1 MASNEGGH
9 VMTTGIRAASA
20 VALALGMATATVLAA
35 PPVSGLTPVGQYDT
49 GLGANGAEILSVR
62 KLGHVGALTN
72 IAGSVDVLDLDDL
85 TAPALARRV
94 PIDPAFGTP
103 NSVALHPFLD
113 YFLVLSGSAGNT
125 GTVSAFRISD
135 GTFLASA
142 SVGIQPDSIAIAPNG
157 EHAVVANEAEGVDEG
172 DDGGAGS
179 LSIVDLAGFDPAAP
193 STLTVV
199 PVAIPALTGIAG
211 VSTGRT
217 DDIARL
223 PIDNTP
229 ATIEPES
236 VAYTRNSRF
245 AYVTL
250 QENNAVVRLDVQR
263 RELEVFGVGQT
274 THLADLSTSGGYQP
288 TSTLTAF
295 REPDGIALPTNGKI
309 FVTADEGDT
318 RDGSGSGSP
327 RGGRTVSVFDASTGK
342 LLGDTGSQIDDAA
355 AAAGLYP
362 DSRSNRGGSE
372 PEVLDLTKWRGRT
385 LVAVGLE
392 RANAVALID
401 VSQEK
406 SPTVVAIAPTG
417 QNPEGVKFVRRG
429 GDLFVLT
436 ANEASGT
443 VSVLRVER

>member
-1 MASNEGGH
+1 
-9 VMTTGIRAASA
+9 MTMGIRTASA
-20 VALALGMATATVLAA
+20 LALALGMGTVTALAK
-35 PPVSGLTPVGQYDT
+35 PPVPGLTPVGEYDT
-49 GLGANGAEILSVR
+49 GLGANGAEIISVR
-62 KLGHVGALTN
+62 KLGHVAALTN
-72 IAGSVDVLDLDDL
+72 IAGSVDVLDIDDPTTPTL
-85 TAPALARRV
+85 LRRV

-103 NSVALHPFLD
+103 NSVALHPYLD
-113 YFLVLSGSAGNT
+113 YFLVVSGTAGHT
-125 GTVSAFRISD
+125 GTVSAYRISD
-135 GTFLASA
+135 GTFLSSA
-142 SVGIQPDSIAIAPNG
+142 SVGTQPDSIAIAPNG
-157 EHAVVANEAEGVDEG
+157 QHAVVANEAEGVGTD

-179 LSIVDLAGFDPAAP
+179 LSIVELAGFDPAAP
-193 STLTVV
+193 TALTVV
-199 PVAIPALTGIAG
+199 PVAIPALTGIPG

-250 QENNAVVRLDVQR
+250 QENDAVVRLDVQS
-263 RELEVFGVGQT
+263 RELQIFGVGQT
-274 THLADLSTSGGYQP
+274 THAADLSTSGGYQP

-318 RDGSGSGSP
+318 RDGSGSSGP
-327 RGGRTVSVFDASTGK
+327 RGGRTVSVFDASTGEF
-342 LLGDTGSQIDDAA
+342 LADTGSQIDDAA
-355 AAAGLYP
+355 AGAGLYP
-362 DSRSNRGGSE
+362 DGRSNRGGSE

-401 VSQEK
+401 VSKEK
-406 SPTVVAIAPTG
+406 SPTVVGIAPTG
-417 QNPEGVKFVRRG
+417 QNPEGIKFVRRDR
-429 GDLFVLT
+429 DLFVLT

-443 VSVLRVER
+443 VSVLQVER